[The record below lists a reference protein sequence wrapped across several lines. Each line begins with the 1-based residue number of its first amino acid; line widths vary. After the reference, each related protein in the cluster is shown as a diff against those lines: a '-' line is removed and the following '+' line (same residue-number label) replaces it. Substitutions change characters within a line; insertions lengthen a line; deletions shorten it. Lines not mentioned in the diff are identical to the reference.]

1 MKKHEIRVTIDSV
14 EKQQKAIEIL
24 NRYDEPI
31 WYDIEAMDF
40 DEDKIHLCL
49 DTSTNPQDWWIQD
62 TNWNVGWKNRTQI
75 TLEQL
80 ETILK
85 NESK

>member
-1 MKKHEIRVTIDSV
+1 MKKDEIRVTIDST

-24 NRYDEPI
+24 NRYNEPI
-31 WYDIEAMDF
+31 WKDEEAMKF
-40 DEDKIHLCL
+40 DINKIQLCF
-49 DTSTNPQDWWIQD
+49 DISTDPQDWWIQD
-62 TNWNVGWKNRTQI
+62 SIWNEGWKNRTEI
-75 TLEQL
+75 TLDEL

>member
-24 NRYDEPI
+24 NRYNQNILAYSDILDKGFEGIIGFSDYSDVWCEFYTMDGKETTLDE
-31 WYDIEAMDF
+31 
-40 DEDKIHLCL
+40 
-49 DTSTNPQDWWIQD
+49 
-62 TNWNVGWKNRTQI
+62 
-75 TLEQL
+75 L

-85 NESK
+85 NEIYHL

>member
-1 MKKHEIRVTIDSV
+1 MKKYEIRVTIDST

-24 NRYDEPI
+24 NRYNEPI
-31 WYDIEAMDF
+31 WQDEESMDF
-40 DEDKIHLCL
+40 LKDCNSLVFVLNI
-49 DTSTNPQDWWIQD
+49 PRWWIGDNQLHLS
-62 TNWNVGWKNRTQI
+62 KKEI
-75 TLEQL
+75 TLEEL

>member
-24 NRYDEPI
+24 NKYDEPI
-31 WYDIEAMDF
+31 WDWVGAMKF
-40 DEDKIHLCL
+40 NKEQKHLCL
-49 DTSTNPQDWWIQD
+49 DTQGQPQVWWIQD
-62 TNWNVGWKNRTQI
+62 EGCNYGWVNRIEI
-75 TLEQL
+75 TLDEL